1 LSTSADHDSS
11 PTAVDR
17 RERARALAV
26 FVIGAFVAA
35 FALLNLDRVK
45 VRWVV
50 ATGRTPLI
58 VVIVLAFLL
67 GAAADRI
74 VIVRARRKKRQTD

>member
-1 LSTSADHDSS
+1 VATFL
-11 PTAVDR
+11 
-17 RERARALAV
+17 
-26 FVIGAFVAA
+26 IGAFIAA
-35 FALLNLDRVK
+35 FALLNLDEVK

-58 VVIVLAFLL
+58 VVILLAFLL

-74 VIVRARRKKRQTD
+74 LIARERRKKRRTD

>member
-1 LSTSADHDSS
+1 
-11 PTAVDR
+11 
-17 RERARALAV
+17 
-26 FVIGAFVAA
+26 VIGAFVAA

>member
-1 LSTSADHDSS
+1 LSTSTDQD
-11 PTAVDR
+11 PTLTAVDR
-17 RERARALAV
+17 RERARAVAT
-26 FVIGAFVAA
+26 FVIGAFIAA
-35 FALLNLDRVK
+35 FALLNLDEVK

-58 VVIVLAFLL
+58 VVILLAFLL

-74 VIVRARRKKRQTD
+74 VTRRARRKKQQTD